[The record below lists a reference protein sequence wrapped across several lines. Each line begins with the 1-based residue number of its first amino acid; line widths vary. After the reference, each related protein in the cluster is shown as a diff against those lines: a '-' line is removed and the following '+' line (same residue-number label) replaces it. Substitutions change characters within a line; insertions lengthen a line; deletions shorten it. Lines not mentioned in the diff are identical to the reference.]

1 MSDRPIL
8 IAYDGSEFAQA
19 AIEQAAAQLKNGRR
33 AIVLTVWQLYSGGF
47 AATVGVVPE
56 GMREQVEDDARGVAE
71 EGARLAREA
80 GFDAEPVVESG
91 DSVWR
96 RIVDSAD
103 ERDADILVLGSH
115 GRTGLPHL
123 LIGSVAERVASH
135 TERPVLIAH
144 ARPSAVRL

>member
-1 MSDRPIL
+1 MSQRPIL
-8 IAYDGSEFAQA
+8 IAYDGSDFAKT

-47 AATVGVVPE
+47 AANVGVVPE
-56 GMREQVEDDARGVAE
+56 GMQEQIEKEARGVAE

-80 GFDAEPVVESG
+80 GFDAEPVTERG
-91 DSVWR
+91 DAIWR

-103 ERDADILVLGSH
+103 ECDADIVVMGSH

-123 LIGSVAERVASH
+123 FIGSVAERVANH
-135 TERPVLIAH
+135 TRLPVLIAH
-144 ARPSAVRL
+144 SE

>member
-1 MSDRPIL
+1 MSHRPIL
-8 IAYDGSEFAQA
+8 IAYDGSDFAKA

-56 GMREQVEDDARGVAE
+56 GMREQVESEARSVAE

-80 GFDAEPVVESG
+80 GFDAEPVTESG
-91 DSVWR
+91 DSIWR

-103 ERDADILVLGSH
+103 ERDADIVVMGSH

-123 LIGSVAERVASH
+123 VVGSVAERVTSH
-135 TERPVLIAH
+135 TRLPVLIAH
-144 ARPSAVRL
+144 AE